1 MMTQHEDR
9 ALSILAA
16 ALEKEEKGRD
26 FYKKASES
34 CVNPLGKEIFK
45 TLMVDEGA
53 HVKRVKEIFN
63 FLSKGQKWDTHWRNY
78 KVENEDLQKL
88 FRKRIE
94 TLGSRVEG
102 DNSDLEA
109 ISIGLEMEQGA
120 INFYEDQ
127 LSKASDPLEKEF
139 AKVMIS
145 EERGH
150 FGALEDLKM
159 YLENPE
165 SWFAEKERAS
175 FDG

>member
-1 MMTQHEDR
+1 MTQHENK

-16 ALEKEEKGRD
+16 ALDKEERGRD

-34 CVNPLGKEIFK
+34 CINPLGKEIFR

-53 HVKRVKEIFN
+53 HIKRVKEIFDN
-63 FLSKGQKWDTHWRNY
+63 LSKGKKWDDNWKNY

-94 TLGSRVEG
+94 TFGSRVEG
-102 DNSDLEA
+102 DNSDIEA

-120 INFYEDQ
+120 ITFYEEQ
-127 LSKASDPLEKEF
+127 LSKASDLLEKEF

-165 SWFAEKERAS
+165 SWFVEKERTS